1 MLQAR
6 GFDAQR
12 DTLPAPPNVSDENR
26 FPYGWR
32 YVTRRLPTGDDVYD
46 QIPLTTDDL
55 LNPQEGDQ
63 VPQRNEHFQPIVD
76 LVASL
81 KTYYANDPTMGV
93 FGDLIMDWGIPGLA
107 KPAPDITL
115 IPNVKQKD
123 AARGTFKVVQEG
135 TRPCVVMEVM
145 SPGHSGDDTDKVTIY
160 ERAGIAEY
168 FLIKPHLERELPY
181 YSLRGYRLVK
191 GVYREIPLQK
201 GRLLS
206 RSLQLWLELAD
217 QGRQVRLTEVAT
229 GRRLLTQIETEEARQ
244 QEQAARQQE
253 QAARQQEQAARVAA
267 EALAQAE
274 AAARAESEAARQQ
287 EQEARVAAEARAA
300 ALEQRLRE
308 LENQLQSR
316 T

>member
-12 DTLPAPPNVSDENR
+12 DTSPTLPQVSDENR

-32 YVTRRLPTGDDVYD
+32 YVTRRLPTGKDVYD
-46 QIPLTTDDL
+46 QIPLTTADL

-191 GVYREIPLQK
+191 GVYREIPRK
-201 GRLLS
+201 TGRLLS
-206 RSLQLWLELAD
+206 RSLQLWLEVAD

-229 GRRLLTQIETEEARQ
+229 GRRLLTQIETE
-244 QEQAARQQE
+244 AARQQE
-253 QAARQQEQAARVAA
+253 QA
-267 EALAQAE
+267 
-274 AAARAESEAARQQ
+274 
-287 EQEARVAAEARAA
+287 ARVAAEARAA

>member
-12 DTLPAPPNVSDENR
+12 DTSPARPQVSDENR

-181 YSLRGYRLVK
+181 YSLRGFRLVK
-191 GVYREIPLQK
+191 GVYREIPRK
-201 GRLLS
+201 TGRLLS
-206 RSLQLWLELAD
+206 RSLQLWLEVAD

-229 GRRLLTQIETEEARQ
+229 GRRLLTQIETE
-244 QEQAARQQE
+244 
-253 QAARQQEQAARVAA
+253 AARQQEQAARVAA

-274 AAARAESEAARQQ
+274 AAARAVSEA
-287 EQEARVAAEARAA
+287 ARVAAEARAA

-308 LENQLQSR
+308 LENQLKSR

>member
-12 DTLPAPPNVSDENR
+12 DTSPTLPQVSDENR

-181 YSLRGYRLVK
+181 YSLRGFRLVK
-191 GVYREIPLQK
+191 GVYREIPRK
-201 GRLLS
+201 TGRLLS

-229 GRRLLTQIETEEARQ
+229 GRRLLTQIETEEAR
-244 QEQAARQQE
+244 
-253 QAARQQEQAARVAA
+253 VAA

-274 AAARAESEAARQQ
+274 AAARAVSEAARQQ
-287 EQEARVAAEARAA
+287 EQAARVAAEARAA